1 MGIAWINNFT
11 SKWSQLW
18 KKRELQTS
26 FNLQR
31 SKSKW
36 DCCLGREF
44 EEKMQHSLQQRDRGW
59 KKLTDFWSLS
69 LIGFIPI
76 LISTADKEMLVG
88 IVTHFA
94 FCHWMRSVWILQG
107 MSRKELAPE
116 KRGQA
121 AGWEM
126 GEEWV
131 WGPCFWLSFLSSF
144 SPDALQLV
152 LRRRFVLFHCGLGY
166 LCWAAQCH
174 FQSFL
179 IAEECHFQWTGF
191 RFYWIFPERFNRIW
205 GDQISICKTSDLVL
219 FTSDLFTAEL
229 VACGN
234 STVPADLSAPS
245 TLPQHILLAGEEG
258 LGPGNAEKLW

>member
-1 MGIAWINNFT
+1 MGLLLREGIWGEDAAFT
-11 SKWSQLW
+11 SI
-18 KKRELQTS
+18 EG
-26 FNLQR
+26 QR
-31 SKSKW
+31 GEKIDW
-36 DCCLGREF
+36 LLEF
-44 EEKMQHSLQQRDRGW
+44 EFNWLYSYTYQHSRRRDAGRYSY
-59 KKLTDFWSLS
+59 TFC
-69 LIGFIPI
+69 I
-76 LISTADKEMLVG
+76 LLLDEK
-88 IVTHFA
+88 
-94 FCHWMRSVWILQG
+94 RSVWLLQG